1 MRVASQLREGGM
13 VSRERLC
20 RMQAVLDHRQPDMT
34 VIMAGV
40 HKEHNVSAV
49 LRTADAVGVL
59 EVHGFGTQSVP
70 ALKRTAHAGVGQRVR
85 LHHNPRIADGC
96 RSLRQAGLRIVATAL
111 APGARDFRELDYTR
125 PFALMLGAELEGVP
139 DEGLAQADEVVTIPM
154 LGLTDSLNV
163 SVAAAVIL
171 YEAQRQRLQAGLFD
185 CRRLDSATCERL
197 LFEWLHPRMAR
208 LCLRRGYSYPAL
220 DADGD
225 LLHAPGQ
232 PAPQE

>member
-1 MRVASQLREGGM
+1 
-13 VSRERLC
+13 
-20 RMQAVLDHRQPDMT
+20 MQAVLDHRQPDMT

-59 EVHGFGTQSVP
+59 EVHGLGAHSVP

-85 LHHNPRIADGC
+85 LHHDSCIGEGC
-96 RSLRQAGLRIVATAL
+96 RALRQAGFRIIATAL
-111 APGARDFRELDYTR
+111 APQTRDFRELDYTG

-139 DEGLAQADEVVTIPM
+139 AEGLAQADEVITIPM
-154 LGLTDSLNV
+154 LGLSDSLNV

-171 YEAQRQRLQAGLFD
+171 YEAQRQRLQAGLYGA
-185 CRRLDSATCERL
+185 RRLDAVRCQRL

-208 LCLRRGYSYPAL
+208 LCQRRGYPYPTL
-220 DADGD
+220 DEDGD
-225 LLHAPGQ
+225 LLHAPGR
-232 PAPQE
+232 PPPDA